1 MARISTY
8 SIDTLDSND
17 KLLGTDQNGLTRNYV
32 VGPGEGVAGDDNST
46 TIINY
51 ITESDPKALAFVF
64 HNSTF
69 GGTGSI
75 QPGTIN
81 VSNSSTTTA
90 FDAVTTL
97 KVSKFPFAATT
108 QTNPNSAVEI
118 LSEYVGE
125 RIKWGSSDNPNIYG
139 IYECISF
146 AQDGSSNFYNMGLAY
161 LSGNGSFMAGNNSS
175 TSGDIYILE
184 LFGTDK
190 NYTHTQSSPAAQWT
204 VNHNLNKFPSV
215 VVKVGTAIM
224 QAEINHTNQ
233 NSLTISFNGSNSGVA
248 YMN

>member
-8 SIDTLDSND
+8 SIDTLDNND

-90 FDAVTTL
+90 FNAVTTL

-125 RIKWGSSDNPNIYG
+125 TIQTYTVYTNV
-139 IYECISF
+139 F
-146 AQDGSSNFYNMGLAY
+146 
-161 LSGNGSFMAGNNSS
+161 LSH
-175 TSGDIYILE
+175 
-184 LFGTDK
+184 K
-190 NYTHTQSSPAAQWT
+190 T
-204 VNHNLNKFPSV
+204 VVLIFITWV
-215 VVKVGTAIM
+215 
-224 QAEINHTNQ
+224 
-233 NSLTISFNGSNSGVA
+233 
-248 YMN
+248 